1 MHMIK
6 PSSLRALLASSLL
19 LLSMLLATLI
29 AAPARAADEFLDPN
43 QAFVLSVRVLDAR
56 RLELSYKVAPG
67 YYLYRE
73 RFKFSSPDAKL
84 GEPQI
89 PPGKKHYDTALE
101 QNVETYH
108 DGVVVILPV
117 TQAAKAFTLNA
128 VHQGC
133 ADKGLCYPPQ
143 PRTVAVTLKAFGADA
158 DSARIVADADAAAPA
173 GVVAPVTA
181 PTPGG
186 MSVASG
192 AQSDLLKSVVMG
204 DGVAA
209 RAQVDRAPVT
219 GPATVLAPI
228 VPASQPVAS
237 APAVKDDDGQ
247 LASALR
253 GGRLALIVPLF
264 FVAGLLLSLT
274 PCVLPMVPIL
284 SSIIVGQGDS
294 VTRWR
299 GFTLALAY
307 ALGMALLYT
316 ALGVAA
322 GLLGEGLAAW
332 LQKPWVLTSFA
343 ALLVLLSLSMFG
355 LYELQLPSSLRDGLS
370 SRGDRMRGGQYLGV
384 FAMGGI
390 SALVVSPCVAAP
402 LAAAL
407 LHISQT
413 GDAVLGGLA
422 LFMLAMGMSVPLL
435 LVGASAGALL
445 PRAGAWMEQV
455 KHVFGLLLIA
465 VAIYTVQPV
474 LPAWVAM
481 AAWGLLLIVG
491 GATLGAFD
499 PVAAGPKAGIARAVK
514 GIGLVLALL
523 GALQFVGLL
532 SGGRDPAQPLAH
544 LAQARTGAG
553 AGQAAE
559 AGPHF
564 DRVTSVAE
572 LDQRLQSAGRP
583 VLLDFY
589 ADWCVSCKEM
599 EAQTFTDPAIAA
611 KLAKAVLL
619 RADVTANSD
628 DDRALLKRFH
638 LFGPPGIIL
647 FDAQGHELEAARV
660 VGFQDAARFGAS
672 LGAAGL

>member
-1 MHMIK
+1 MFL
-6 PSSLRALLASSLL
+6 LRPVWALLALL
-19 LLSMLLATLI
+19 LLTLG
-29 AAPARAADEFLDPN
+29 APARAADEFLDPD
-43 QAFVLSVRVLDAR
+43 QAFQLSVRVLDAR

-101 QNVETYH
+101 QDVETYH
-108 DGVVVILPV
+108 DGVVVVLPI
-117 TQAAKAFTLNA
+117 TSAARAFTLNA
-128 VHQGC
+128 THQGC

-158 DSARIVADADAAAPA
+158 DTAKVVANADDAAPT
-173 GVVAPVTA
+173 GLVAPVTA
-181 PTPGG
+181 PAPGG
-186 MSVASG
+186 RSVASG
-192 AQSDLLKSVVMG
+192 VQADSLRSAILG
-204 DGVAA
+204 DASASATAPAA
-209 RAQVDRAPVT
+209 
-219 GPATVLAPI
+219 
-228 VPASQPVAS
+228 PASA
-237 APAVKDDDGQ
+237 AVSGDDDSQ

-253 GGRLALIVPLF
+253 GGRLLLIVPLF

-284 SSIIVGQGDS
+284 SSIIVGQGES

-332 LQKPWVLTSFA
+332 LQKPWVLASFA

-355 LYELQLPSSLRDGLS
+355 LYELQLPSALRGGLS
-370 SRGDRMRGGQYLGV
+370 SRGDRMRGGQYAGV

-422 LFMLAMGMSVPLL
+422 LFVLAMGMSVPLL

-474 LPAWVAM
+474 LAPLVAM
-481 AAWGLLLIVG
+481 AAWGVLLIVG
-491 GATLGAFD
+491 GASLGAFE
-499 PVAAGPKAGIARAVK
+499 PVAGGKHSGIARVVK
-514 GIGLVLALL
+514 GVGLVLALL
-523 GALQFVGLL
+523 GALQFVGIA
-532 SGGRDPAQPLAH
+532 SGARNPAQPLAR
-544 LAQARTGAG
+544 LAQARAGTGD
-553 AGQAAE
+553 AA
-559 AGPHF
+559 ATAFDSGPHF
-564 DRVTSVAE
+564 DRVISVAD

-583 VLLDFY
+583 VMLDFY

-599 EAQTFTDPAIAA
+599 EAQTFVDPAVHA
-611 KLAKAVLL
+611 KLDKALLL

-628 DDRALLKRFH
+628 ADRALLKRFR
-638 LFGPPGIIL
+638 LFGPPGLIF

-660 VGFQDAARFGAS
+660 VGFQDAPRFIGS
-672 LGAAGL
+672 LATAGL

>member
-1 MHMIK
+1 MIQL
-6 PSSLRALLASSLL
+6 PSIRAVWALLAFVLTLL
-19 LLSMLLATLI
+19 FGL
-29 AAPARAADEFLDPN
+29 PARAADEFLDPD
-43 QAFVLSVRVLDAR
+43 QAFQLSVRVLDAK

-73 RFKFSSPDAKL
+73 RFKFSSADAKL

-108 DGVVVILPV
+108 DGVVVILPIV
-117 TQAAKAFTLNA
+117 SAAKAFTLDA
-128 VHQGC
+128 THQGC

-143 PRTVAVTLKAFGADA
+143 PRNVSVTLKAFGADA
-158 DSARIVADADAAAPA
+158 DSARIVAADDAATSGVVPPAATTPAGGRSVAPGGNANADALRTSVLSATAPPA
-173 GVVAPVTA
+173 GEATA
-181 PTPGG
+181 STAVNP
-186 MSVASG
+186 
-192 AQSDLLKSVVMG
+192 
-204 DGVAA
+204 
-209 RAQVDRAPVT
+209 
-219 GPATVLAPI
+219 
-228 VPASQPVAS
+228 PASAS
-237 APAVKDDDGQ
+237 TTANSDDSQ

-264 FVAGLLLSLT
+264 FIAGLLLSLT

-284 SSIIVGQGDS
+284 SSIIVGQGES

-332 LQKPWVLTSFA
+332 LQKPWVLASFA

-355 LYELQLPSSLRDGLS
+355 LYELQLPAALRDGLS
-370 SRGDRMRGGQYLGV
+370 NKGNSLRGGQYAGV
-384 FAMGGI
+384 FAMGGL

-413 GDAVLGGLA
+413 GDATLGGLA
-422 LFMLAMGMSVPLL
+422 LFTLAMGMSVPLL

-474 LPAWVAM
+474 LAPLVAM

-491 GATLGAFD
+491 GASLGAFEA
-499 PVAAGPKAGIARAVK
+499 VAAGKHVGVARMVK
-514 GIGLVLALL
+514 GFGLVLALL
-523 GALQFVGLL
+523 GVLQFVGLA
-532 SGGRDPAQPLAH
+532 SGGRDPAQPLAR
-544 LAQARTGAG
+544 LAQAGAS
-553 AGQAAE
+553 AGVAASTDT
-559 AGPHF
+559 GPHF
-564 DRVTSVAE
+564 ERVASVAE

-583 VLLDFY
+583 VMLDFN

-599 EAQTFTDPAIAA
+599 EAQTFVDPAVHAR
-611 KLAKAVLL
+611 LDKALLL
-619 RADVTANSD
+619 RADVTANND
-628 DDRALLKRFH
+628 ADRALLKRFH
-638 LFGPPGIIL
+638 LFGPPGLIF

-660 VGFQDAARFGAS
+660 VGFQDAKRFGES

>member
-1 MHMIK
+1 M
-6 PSSLRALLASSLL
+6 RGACALLAAVLL
-19 LLSMLLATLI
+19 TFVVAGPT
-29 AAPARAADEFLDPN
+29 RAADDFLDPD

-56 RLELSYKVAPG
+56 KLELDYKVAPG

-73 RFKFSSPDAKL
+73 RFKFTSPDAKL

-89 PPGKKHYDTALE
+89 PPGKKHYDTALA
-101 QNVETYH
+101 QDVETYH
-108 DGVVVILPV
+108 DGVVVILPIV
-117 TQAAKAFTLNA
+117 SAARSFTLNA
-128 VHQGC
+128 THQGC

-143 PRTVAVTLKAFGADA
+143 PRTLAVTLKAFGAAA
-158 DSARIVADADAAAPA
+158 DSVKIVADADAAPPNGATP
-173 GVVAPVTA
+173 PVTGQA
-181 PTPGG
+181 PGG
-186 MSVASG
+186 MSVAPN
-192 AQSDLLKSVVMG
+192 APPDPLRSVKMG
-204 DGVAA
+204 PGVGDAP
-209 RAQVDRAPVT
+209 QVDRAPQGT
-219 GPATVLAPI
+219 TPAILAAAPTPAQGLAASGAAPAT
-228 VPASQPVAS
+228 S
-237 APAVKDDDGQ
+237 ADDDSR

-253 GGRLALIVPLF
+253 GGRLAVIVPLF

-284 SSIIVGQGDS
+284 SSIIVGQGAT
-294 VTRWR
+294 VTRGR
-299 GFTLALAY
+299 GFVLALSY

-332 LQKPWVLTSFA
+332 LQKPWVLASFA

-355 LYELQLPSSLRDGLS
+355 LYELQLPAALRDGLS
-370 SRGDRMRGGQYLGV
+370 SRGDRMRGGQVAGV

-407 LHISQT
+407 LHISRT

-422 LFMLAMGMSVPLL
+422 LFTLAMGMSVPLL

-474 LPAWVAM
+474 LPAVLAM
-481 AAWGLLLIVG
+481 ACWGVLLIVG
-491 GATLGAFD
+491 GATLGAFE
-499 PVAAGPKAGIARAVK
+499 PVAADAHAGVARAVK
-514 GIGLVLALL
+514 GVGLVLALL
-523 GALQFVGLL
+523 GVLQFVGIA
-532 SGGRDPAQPLAH
+532 SGGRDPAQPLAR
-544 LAQARTGAG
+544 LASAGAG
-553 AGQAAE
+553 ALARAD

-564 DRVTSVAE
+564 DRVASVAE
-572 LDQRLQSAGRP
+572 LDQRLQTAGRP
-583 VLLDFY
+583 VMLDFY

-599 EAQTFTDPAIAA
+599 EAQTFPDPAVRA
-611 KLAKAVLL
+611 KLDKALLL

-647 FDAQGHELEAARV
+647 FDAQGRELESVRV
-660 VGFQDAARFGAS
+660 VGFQDAPRFVTS
-672 LGAAGL
+672 LAAAGL

>member
-1 MHMIK
+1 MFL
-6 PSSLRALLASSLL
+6 LRPVWALLALL
-19 LLSMLLATLI
+19 LLTLG
-29 AAPARAADEFLDPN
+29 APARAADEFLDPD
-43 QAFVLSVRVLDAR
+43 QAFQLSVRVLDAK

-108 DGVVVILPV
+108 DGVVVVLPIAA
-117 TQAAKAFTLNA
+117 AAKAFTLNA
-128 VHQGC
+128 THQGC

-158 DSARIVADADAAAPA
+158 DSAKVVANADDAAPA

-181 PTPGG
+181 PAPGG

-192 AQSDLLKSVVMG
+192 VQADPLRSAILG
-204 DGVAA
+204 DASASATASAA
-209 RAQVDRAPVT
+209 RA
-219 GPATVLAPI
+219 
-228 VPASQPVAS
+228 S
-237 APAVKDDDGQ
+237 AAVSGDDDSQ

-253 GGRLALIVPLF
+253 GGRLLLIVPLF

-284 SSIIVGQGDS
+284 SSIIVGQGES

-332 LQKPWVLTSFA
+332 LQKPWVLASFA

-355 LYELQLPSSLRDGLS
+355 LYELQLPSALRDGLS
-370 SRGDRMRGGQYLGV
+370 SRGDRMRGGQYAGV

-422 LFMLAMGMSVPLL
+422 LFVLAMGMSVPLL

-474 LPAWVAM
+474 LAPLAAM
-481 AAWGLLLIVG
+481 AAWGVLLIVG
-491 GATLGAFD
+491 GASLGAFE
-499 PVAAGPKAGIARAVK
+499 PVAAGKNTGIARVVK
-514 GIGLVLALL
+514 GVGLVLALL
-523 GALQFVGLL
+523 GALQFVGIA
-532 SGGRDPAQPLAH
+532 SGARDPAQPLAR
-544 LAQARTGAG
+544 LAQARAG
-553 AGQAAE
+553 AGDSAAT
-559 AGPHF
+559 AVDSGPHF
-564 DRVTSVAE
+564 DRVLSVAD
-572 LDQRLQSAGRP
+572 LDQRLQTAGRP
-583 VLLDFY
+583 VMLDFY

-599 EAQTFTDPAIAA
+599 EARTFVDPAVHA
-611 KLAKAVLL
+611 KLDKALLL

-638 LFGPPGIIL
+638 LFGPPGLIF
-647 FDAQGHELEAARV
+647 FDAQGRELEAARV
-660 VGFQDAARFGAS
+660 VGFQDAPRFTSS
-672 LGAAGL
+672 LANAGF